1 MTNLWNILLKCSP
14 LNFIWWVRIIL
25 VWLYPTITLALE
37 YYIKS
42 LSIELNTFGQNH
54 PDVATSFN
62 NIAFVYKAKGDYNKA
77 LEYFTK
83 WLSVKLIT
91 LGVDH
96 PEVANAY
103 SKIGKVYMATGG
115 VDRAIEYQ
123 FYSMNPAIGSLESRI
138 GRDSGTDDS
147 DCDTN
152 SDTTWFWFPIP
163 RAPYFHL

>member
-1 MTNLWNILLKCSP
+1 MSYNNSGT
-14 LNFIWWVRIIL
+14 VH
-25 VWLYPTITLALE
+25 
-37 YYIKS
+37 KS
-42 LSIELNTFGQNH
+42 KGDYGKAHECYTRSHPIELNTFGQNH

-103 SKIGKVYMATGG
+103 SKIGKVYMAMGG

-138 GRDSGTDDS
+138 VTGLGTYEPDS
-147 DCDTN
+147 DAD
-152 SDTTWFWFPIP
+152 SSSTWCWFPITI
-163 RAPYFHL
+163 LQG